1 MYVQVNKEATDDKN
15 VAKLAHEFFQRLEL
29 GDEQALSLWQ
39 RFRNLSVEEYIQ
51 TYKVP

>member
-15 VAKLAHEFFQRLEL
+15 VARLAHEFFHRLEL

-51 TYKVP
+51 IYKVP